1 MQPYKQEKGPEPV
14 GTVGRIESI
23 MVALY
28 HNATDYLTVNHL
40 TLLLNKYSL

>member
-1 MQPYKQEKGPEPV
+1 MQLYKQEKGPEPV

-28 HNATDYLTVNHL
+28 HNVTDYLTVNHL